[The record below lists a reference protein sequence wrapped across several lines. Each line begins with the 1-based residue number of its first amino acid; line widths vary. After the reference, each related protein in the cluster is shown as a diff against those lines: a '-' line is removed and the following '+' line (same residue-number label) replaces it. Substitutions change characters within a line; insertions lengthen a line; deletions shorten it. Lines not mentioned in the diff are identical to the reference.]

1 MFRAGPDDVAAIGP
15 AHIVLPAVEEF
26 AREVQE
32 RCLLIWERTKS
43 KVFTWNG
50 ELPEGTPTGL
60 TLAGD
65 EIDGAFEPGF
75 LLYGV
80 PIGSDKYCTYQLNK
94 IAKRIV
100 SDAKQTV

>member
-1 MFRAGPDDVAAIGP
+1 MAKGGADDVAAIGP

-32 RCLLIWERTKS
+32 RCLLIWERIKS
-43 KVFTWNG
+43 KVFTYG

-60 TLAGD
+60 TLTED
-65 EIDGAFEPGF
+65 EIDGAFQPGF

-80 PIGSDKYCTYQLNK
+80 PIGSDKYCT
-94 IAKRIV
+94 
-100 SDAKQTV
+100 

>member
-1 MFRAGPDDVAAIGP
+1 MGFCVALQPPLRRLDAACNTGGCGGMAKGGADDVAAIGP

-50 ELPEGTPTGL
+50 ELPEGTPAGL

-65 EIDGAFEPGF
+65 
-75 LLYGV
+75 
-80 PIGSDKYCTYQLNK
+80 
-94 IAKRIV
+94 
-100 SDAKQTV
+100 